1 MGEILRSFDASAPDL
16 AVVARSY
23 AEVFSGFPWY
33 EVSRCDSCGTFGS
46 SLPEASSSC
55 LKCGTGVLKLEAYP
69 LDETVDY
76 IKDELSHPTPH
87 GILGATI
94 DFGEKGMRVEGFGWG
109 YGLSKLKLV
118 EAKYHSGEMQEMV
131 GRLLTEHPAFFYVSE
146 VGVLPNLQQ
155 KGLGTNLTT
164 SLVEYATQYHRAIV
178 LRTNEDSGMRKIAE
192 RLGMKPLYGLTTG
205 LKDSENEAR
214 VLFLGVV

>member
-1 MGEILRSFDASAPDL
+1 MSEKLSNFDKFSPDL
-16 AVVARSY
+16 PIVARSY

-76 IKDELSHPTPH
+76 IKEELSHRTPH
-87 GILGATI
+87 GILGATV
-94 DFGEKGMRVEGFGWG
+94 DFGERGMRVEGFGWG
-109 YGLSKLKLV
+109 YGLSKLELV

-131 GRLLTEHPAFFYVSE
+131 CRLLTEHPVFFYVSE
-146 VGVLPNLQQ
+146 VGGIPDLQR
-155 KGLGTNLTT
+155 KGLGTDLTT

-192 RLGMKPLYGLTTG
+192 RLGMKPMYGLTTG